1 MLRVEAVGALCQ
13 RAGMPTEALSVR
25 RSESVT
31 LAGERRGRRGAPAV
45 VLLHANVADRR
56 AWHGVLD
63 ALEGDDLDLIAYDR
77 RGFGGT
83 PAGEEEFT
91 DLDDLLAV
99 IDAAGVERAVV
110 VGNSHGGSIALDAA
124 SRVPERIAGVLHLA
138 GGASGMTDE
147 GEAIQ
152 WEADPD
158 TDRVYGALQRAE
170 AAGDVDEQV
179 RLLLHLWLD
188 GPAQPEGRVQ
198 GAARDLVADMN
209 RRIIAWGRPDDAGDA
224 GLDVWHEL
232 GAIRV
237 PVTVAWGS
245 FDVPADLPFFELIAA
260 RIPGARRHVIDG
272 VAHLPGLER
281 PDLVAELV
289 REQVQAAAG

>member
-1 MLRVEAVGALCQ
+1 
-13 RAGMPTEALSVR
+13 MPAEALSVR
-25 RSESVT
+25 RSDTVT
-31 LAGERRGRRGAPAV
+31 LAGERRGRPGAPAV

-77 RGFGGT
+77 RGFGET
-83 PAGEEEFT
+83 PLGDGPFT
-91 DLDDLLAV
+91 DLEDLLAV
-99 IDAAGVERAVV
+99 LDAAGVRRAVV
-110 VGNSHGGSIALDAA
+110 VGNSHGGSIALDVA
-124 SRVPERIAGVLHLA
+124 SEVPERVAGVLHLA

-147 GEAIQ
+147 GEEFR

-170 AAGDVDEQV
+170 AEHDVEEQV

-198 GAARDLVADMN
+198 GASRDLVADMN
-209 RRIIAWGRPDDAGDA
+209 RRIIAWNRPDDVGDA

-245 FDVPADLPFFELIAA
+245 FDIPADLPFFELIAA

-272 VAHLPGLER
+272 VAHLPGVER

-289 REQVQAAAG
+289 REQVRAARPTEQG